1 MGLVPSRESLYETPG
16 AASQPRVLPFI
27 SRAAEN
33 YMYKTNRT
41 ERVFGT
47 DVAYGLTGGVAVP
60 AALLN
65 GMPTAELAHKVIEA
79 DQNAVYIDDPAEAT
93 AAVAAS
99 RGGRRGSAKSADAPC
114 RGRSTCSPPL
124 EAPAA
129 EALRQ
134 GKTLYVYY
142 YEHRVLPLTAEYFPS
157 PDCVLFRQL
166 WHARQHQNPR
176 YHFQLDHT
184 WSPGALTDPTAAY
197 ESFSELAAHNMTDI
211 QAACL
216 SAGYPV
222 TKESLAQ
229 AQVQLQEAVRALNGS
244 DLSMRRGAVTS
255 PESPRTRVPFATR
268 EEFYNLVVR
277 TTKESVK
284 FDTDQELRDAVC
296 GSAAP
301 GKAASSHGSKVGE
314 GLAAEGSS
322 KAERERHRLRPVPC
336 AIVLVRRCMPAHE
349 YRYTYYI
356 AHNERH
362 HKAGAGSSSRRRGPT
377 NACGAGE
384 AQQQQRE
391 LHSTLVCDGSV
402 RTAVDE
408 SHLVD
413 RSRQCKVGDD
423 EVTVP
428 WVQVSVPQAPLGL
441 AELRVVGMYG
451 CWTVEEILRHTL
463 FAPAVSV
470 SCDCDGTAGAAATQ
484 KSPSREAE
492 MEEVLRRAAPHGVPS
507 STLVNTAF
515 FEKQVG
521 DKEQCHTYF
530 ALCRLF
536 AHELRRCVL
545 GDMSYK
551 AAATSAGGHSG
562 PVHASTDGEL
572 SGEHLQ
578 QTAEA
583 AAERRRADPAWQALM
598 DVLSGGS
605 SAMST
610 LGDLANCFII
620 RFSNIPQLQLCRQ
633 IRCMLTELHG
643 IYPTPPTLE
652 DFQAAQRQRNMAAMS
667 KKADARNDAGND
679 AAQGGWHDASG
690 SSPLKGSNGGEGFTA
705 PPTLQGS
712 HESVRADNTDA
723 LPSAASERD
732 GNRQPEATAA
742 AKRDGKPAALPL
754 SLDPEAIAGRPHQ
767 MSEKERLERVGFCC
781 YASCGL
787 VVFRLSRVAVA
798 RALNQLSFSP
808 LHDSVEALCVTLTAA
823 APPPLTYRGELRPPA
838 RLRAHAISAAAAEA
852 CGTGEQVQDGDE
864 EERGGA
870 VASAETHSSEALENM
885 YNNALRYSSA
895 AGFSMEPLWPMQRDK
910 TSWATHAT
918 ALEETPD
925 ELIGVLPRNSIEQR
939 RGRLLPLRG
948 VVVPEGATTASNG
961 ARNRGVTHHGR
972 CSGTVARQQ
981 HHQQR
986 HNQSSSSTP
995 SSVLFQADVYTV
1007 SAELDGMA
1015 FRELV
1020 ELAHQEQQRGWQST
1034 ACGASEENTPRLLIG
1049 PVDAHGNVEPDS
1061 VLNWSP
1067 MAALGSLRWKR
1078 ALAAAGCEK
1087 GGSSGD
1093 RDDAAADM
1101 AAIQSAP
1108 EQSPS
1113 APGSQGAVS
1122 IFVHE
1127 PGRVLRAG
1135 DRVRFAPYCGGSP
1148 KLREDSSSKDTS
1160 GSGTSNSRSH
1170 SGGDA
1175 TSGTSRYG
1183 YWYVDDNL
1191 TTEDLILSWM
1201 RRVGSRARESCGTDT
1216 KWVRFPEPVLQVLLR
1231 FAHACRQQPGGGW
1244 LTTGQALH
1252 PLHPADE
1259 ELVEPDLLQN
1269 YPDILRTRRFRQW
1282 RFSHDGYVYF
1292 HGVTVRIPGSMP
1304 LLSHA
1309 PHAAAMTASAY
1320 HVSIHSGREA
1330 AAGMASG
1337 RRPGMAAVPNECVTP
1352 EPLQQQRH
1360 PAAQQYYPVVQY
1372 GERPPSLPILQHSCS
1387 GGVDGGLYNAGTS
1400 IGGPVC
1406 YANQAKLYPIMGGN
1420 TGGGGGVPA
1429 THYDPSMA
1437 SQQPQPY
1444 LSAVPR
1450 QQRLSQRMP
1459 QQYLPHQF
1467 PEERPYGSGA
1477 PLHCAMQGQQMML
1490 QPPQPQPQHKGSG
1503 CGLARPHSVSGAGYD
1518 PHRAPSGRSSMGG
1531 GCEEEAIAAGY
1542 CGRSLPIA
1550 AGGAG
1555 GAGPATPDASSALYF
1570 HGADLVQ
1577 SKIASTTVG
1586 SGDHQRER
1594 RSIGYRSHRVDEASS
1609 SKGAPSGGAG
1619 LFADAADGVSF
1630 RSTERAHSNAPVM
1643 GPAHVTSSFYGD
1655 ICSPSAQQLPHTPQQ
1670 QSQRLRS
1677 QTLSPSAASVPAS
1690 GQASGA
1696 WHMGSSLLSYGSPPD
1711 VSGAVPPSQ
1720 EVPNP
1725 SKTAAGGGQSQ
1736 EEAARSPSAPSMM
1749 HAASGNQQHQCHHQ
1763 QQPLTP
1769 MLPSPSVPAPPP
1781 QQPVSH
1787 SFHGEGDRVGY
1798 AAERRTTHDYPP
1810 RRSHHNAILATTSL
1824 AAPAVK
1830 PALQKLSV
1838 HALRGTHS
1846 VGGHRA
1852 PPVASFAPDVVDPSP
1867 LSASGG
1873 NTRPAV
1879 MTKDRAIESVDSGG
1893 DFGSDS
1899 RQSIQPL
1906 RVLNAPVFHPDES
1919 ANAQHM
1925 RHVAPQVYRHPQQQ
1939 QQEYPQ
1945 QTHVPPPRSPQI
1957 ASNSGS
1963 FRDTVTADVIEAD
1976 SITVRVMQRKPS
1988 LARQSSYSGATGG
2001 ALAGGYRTGS
2011 SALGSSSNAAG
2022 GEGGA
2027 PETSPSPM
2035 GYGAMGV
2042 SPSGGLETMR
2052 DEASCIHRKTSG
2064 VLASDGRAALEY
2076 RSYCTPQ
2083 VVIPTAGQQLSSGRS
2098 TAGAFAAPQSQRQSS
2113 RMESS
2118 SSAQRMGQRISHNPY
2133 NNARSLSVTSLPAA
2147 AVCSAYSQGGADG
2160 GRVGSN
2166 GPHDFLADALDNRY
2180 SSASDFNASASSPV
2194 GLGHHANGM
2203 AHDTFHTRGGGDPA
2217 AFRSSPTTSQRPSG
2231 SPSQRAAGGVGDFSR
2246 TDPLREGQHESCASF
2261 YEAAGDVQTSA
2272 HYSDFYQN
2280 AAADGTTQGFFFSMG
2295 DYEDSG
2301 NSAQELYGSTPHY
2314 QYQDGQARPV
2324 HGQGHTDKGTGC
2336 AGSAYEG
2343 FPMPNRCMFHQQPPQ
2358 RNVGGSPAYSG
2369 GVCEDGTPAYALSR
2383 FPQLPPPLPP
2393 HTYGLT
2399 PTGFQSDGVE
2409 KFGS

>member
-60 AALLN
+60 TALLN

-79 DQNAVYIDDPAEAT
+79 DQNAVFIDGPAEAT

-99 RGGRRGSAKSADAPC
+99 RGGRRGSAKSADAPS
-114 RGRSTCSPPL
+114 RGRSTCSPSL
-124 EAPAA
+124 ETPAA

-197 ESFSELAAHNMTDI
+197 ESFSELAAHNMADI

-229 AQVQLQEAVRALNGS
+229 AQVQLQEAVRALNGG
-244 DLSMRRGAVTS
+244 DLSMRRGAATS

-277 TTKESVK
+277 TTKESVM

-314 GLAAEGSS
+314 GLAAEESS
-322 KAERERHRLRPVPC
+322 KAEREHHRLRPVPC

-362 HKAGAGSSSRRRGPT
+362 HKAGAGGSSRRRGPT

-384 AQQQQRE
+384 AQWQQQRE
-391 LHSTLVCDGSV
+391 LHSTLVCDGRV

-470 SCDCDGTAGAAATQ
+470 SGDRDGTAGAAATQ
-484 KSPSREAE
+484 KSPSREAQ

-536 AHELRRCVL
+536 AHGMRRCVL
-545 GDMSYK
+545 GDMSDK
-551 AAATSAGGHSG
+551 AAATSAGGHAG
-562 PVHASTDGEL
+562 PEHASTDGEL

-583 AAERRRADPAWQALM
+583 AAERRRADPAWQAVM
-598 DVLSGGS
+598 NVLSGGS
-605 SAMST
+605 SAVWT

-667 KKADARNDAGND
+667 KKAEARNDAGND
-679 AAQGGWHDASG
+679 AAQGGWEDASG

-705 PPTLQGS
+705 LPTLQGS
-712 HESVRADNTDA
+712 HESVRVDNTDA
-723 LPSAASERD
+723 PPSAASETD

-767 MSEKERLERVGFCC
+767 MSERERLERVGFCC

-838 RLRAHAISAAAAEA
+838 RLRAHTMSAAAAEA
-852 CGTGEQVQDGDE
+852 CGTGERVQDGGE

-910 TSWATHAT
+910 ASWAAHAT
-918 ALEETPD
+918 ALEDTPD
-925 ELIGVLPRNSIEQR
+925 ELIGVLPRNSIER
-939 RGRLLPLRG
+939 CRGRLLPLCD

-961 ARNRGVTHHGR
+961 ARNRGATHHGR

-981 HHQQR
+981 DHQQR

-1020 ELAHQEQQRGWQST
+1020 ELAHQEQQRGRQST
-1034 ACGASEENTPRLLIG
+1034 ACGASEESTPHLLIG

-1078 ALAAAGCEK
+1078 ALAAAGCEN
-1087 GGSSGD
+1087 GGASGD
-1093 RDDAAADM
+1093 RDDAAAEM
-1101 AAIQSAP
+1101 TAIQSAP

-1148 KLREDSSSKDTS
+1148 KLGEDSSSRDAS
-1160 GSGTSNSRSH
+1160 GSGTSNRRSH

-1175 TSGTSRYG
+1175 ASGTSRYG
-1183 YWYVDDNL
+1183 YWYVDDSL

-1231 FAHACRQQPGGGW
+1231 FAHTCRQQPGGGW

-1252 PLHPADE
+1252 PLHAADE

-1292 HGVTVRIPGSMP
+1292 HGVTVRIPGSTP

-1320 HVSIHSGREA
+1320 HASILSGREA

-1337 RRPGMAAVPNECVTP
+1337 RRPGTAAVPNECVTP

-1360 PAAQQYYPVVQY
+1360 PAAQQYNPVVQY
-1372 GERPPSLPILQHSCS
+1372 GEGPPSLPILQHSCS
-1387 GGVDGGLYNAGTS
+1387 GGVDGGQYDADTS

-1406 YANQAKLYPIMGGN
+1406 YANHAKLYPIMGSD

-1450 QQRLSQRMP
+1450 QQRLSQRTP
-1459 QQYLPHQF
+1459 QQYRPHQF
-1467 PEERPYGSGA
+1467 PEEKQYGSGV
-1477 PLHCAMQGQQMML
+1477 PPHCAMQGQQMML
-1490 QPPQPQPQHKGSG
+1490 QPPQPQHRGPG
-1503 CGLARPHSVSGAGYD
+1503 CGLARPHSGSGAGYD
-1518 PHRAPSGRSSMGG
+1518 PHRVPAGRSSMEG
-1531 GCEEEAIAAGY
+1531 GCEEAIAAGY

-1555 GAGPATPDASSALYF
+1555 GAGPATPDASNALYF
-1570 HGADLVQ
+1570 HGADLLQ
-1577 SKIASTTVG
+1577 SNTAFTTVG

-1594 RSIGYRSHRVDEASS
+1594 RSIGYRSHRVDGASS
-1609 SKGAPSGGAG
+1609 SKGVPSGGAG

-1630 RSTERAHSNAPVM
+1630 RSTERAHSNVPVM

-1690 GQASGA
+1690 GQASGS

-1711 VSGAVPPSQ
+1711 VSGAVPPAQ

-1725 SKTAAGGGQSQ
+1725 SKTAAGGGQGQ

-1749 HAASGNQQHQCHHQ
+1749 HAASGNQQHQSHHQ

-1769 MLPSPSVPAPPP
+1769 MLPPPSVPAPPP
-1781 QQPVSH
+1781 QQPMSH

-1798 AAERRTTHDYPP
+1798 VAERRTTHDYPP

-1824 AAPAVK
+1824 PSQAVK

-1838 HALRGTHS
+1838 HALRGTHLA
-1846 VGGHRA
+1846 GGNRA

-1867 LSASGG
+1867 LSAGGG

-1879 MTKDRAIESVDSGG
+1879 MTKDRTIESVDSGG
-1893 DFGSDS
+1893 DFASDS
-1899 RQSIQPL
+1899 SQSIQPP
-1906 RVLNAPVFHPDES
+1906 RVLKAPACHPDES
-1919 ANAQHM
+1919 ANTQHM
-1925 RHVAPQVYRHPQQQ
+1925 RHVPPQVHRHPQQQ
-1939 QQEYPQ
+1939 QQEHPQ
-1945 QTHVPPPRSPQI
+1945 QTHVPPPRSPQM

-1988 LARQSSYSGATGG
+1988 LARQSSYNGATGG

-2011 SALGSSSNAAG
+2011 GALGSSSNAAG

-2027 PETSPSPM
+2027 PDTFSPSPM
-2035 GYGAMGV
+2035 SYGAMGV
-2042 SPSGGLETMR
+2042 SPSGGLESMR

-2076 RSYCTPQ
+2076 RSYGTPQ
-2083 VVIPTAGQQLSSGRS
+2083 VVTPTAGQQLSSGRS
-2098 TAGAFAAPQSQRQSS
+2098 TASVFAAPQSQRQSS

-2118 SSAQRMGQRISHNPY
+2118 SPAQRTGQRTSHNPY
-2133 NNARSLSVTSLPAA
+2133 TNARSLSVTLLSAA

-2180 SSASDFNASASSPV
+2180 GSVSDFNASASSPV
-2194 GLGHHANGM
+2194 GLGHNANAM
-2203 AHDTFHTRGGGDPA
+2203 AHDAFHTRGGGDPVG
-2217 AFRSSPTTSQRPSG
+2217 FRSSPTTSQRPSG
-2231 SPSQRAAGGVGDFSR
+2231 GPSQRAAGGAGEFSR
-2246 TDPLREGQHESCASF
+2246 TDPLREGQHESCTSF
-2261 YEAAGDVQTSA
+2261 YEAAGDVQTSV

-2314 QYQDGQARPV
+2314 QYQDGQGRPV
-2324 HGQGHTDKGTGC
+2324 HGQGHTDKSTGRT
-2336 AGSAYEG
+2336 GSAYEG
-2343 FPMPNRCMFHQQPPQ
+2343 LSMPNRCMFHQQPPQ

-2393 HTYGLT
+2393 HAYGLT

-2409 KFGS
+2409 RFGS